1 MAIFSYLLVHGS
13 YPNVSTNVRRMLL
26 FQMMSAHDE
35 KLVAT
40 HISPGQ
46 GMVLRGHN
54 PNADANLRT
63 RHEN

>member
-1 MAIFSYLLVHGS
+1 
-13 YPNVSTNVRRMLL
+13 MLL

-46 GMVLRGHN
+46 GMVLRGRN
-54 PNADANLRT
+54 PRADADLRS
-63 RHEN
+63 RHAAPPTN